1 MSQRLRAKAERA
13 GSHFQRALAQLPMPT
28 PLPPPAAATAAAS
41 PAPAQQGMAG
51 GGSGATDAMRGGLAG
66 GAAAAAAATATLV
79 EISVDLCRTQRLL
92 LEGLG
97 GSAGLAE
104 QDGLLRAGIGYLMR
118 LRPLLGGQQQ
128 PPPQGSSGDSSGGAA
143 AAAAVSP
150 FCACIGPPCLRQCVH
165 GASIGG
171 GGGGGGGACC
181 LGPADRDERA
191 AGAEGHA
198 AGVGAGAHEQRGR

>member
-28 PLPPPAAATAAAS
+28 PMPPPAAATAAAS
-41 PAPAQQGMAG
+41 PAPTQQGMAG
-51 GGSGATDAMRGGLAG
+51 GGSGATDAMRGGPVG
-66 GAAAAAAATATLV
+66 GTAAAAAAATATATLV

-128 PPPQGSSGDSSGGAA
+128 PPPQGSSRDSSGGAA
-143 AAAAVSP
+143 AAAVSH
-150 FCACIGPPCLRQCVH
+150 FCACIGSPCLRQCVH
-165 GASIGG
+165 GAPIGG
-171 GGGGGGGACC
+171 SGGGGACC
-181 LGPADRDERA
+181 LGPADRGERA
-191 AGAEGHA
+191 TGAEGHA